1 MRHLDWLLLLLV
13 APCVI
18 ATSSCSSEEFQPSA
32 TGGKSGD
39 AGVGGSGGSG
49 GSGGGKGGTSGTG
62 GVGGV
67 AGSGGL
73 PADCKTDPDCDDGKA
88 CTGKET
94 CSAGKC
100 VAGTEVKCPNP
111 DAAHCEGV
119 CEEAAGG
126 SSTCLVKGKDAD
138 GDKHLD
144 KACTASTATAD
155 DCDDGNK
162 NVYPG
167 ATESCDGV
175 DNDCNGKDEIEEGT
189 PVSGSTADFLKG
201 SSNTM
206 QPHLAWSPT
215 DKHYG
220 VVWTDGTVGIRYVR
234 MNPSGAPVGTPVNVA
249 APQSAPRIVWSGS
262 QFGIAWIDTGKVYF
276 RRVAPDGTFPE
287 AAKVISD
294 GAAKAAGDPAIAATP
309 TGFVV
314 IWSDIRTS
322 SWGGLY
328 ARSVASNGT
337 PSAADVPVGTPAGS
351 NTTPSIA
358 GNGSSL
364 LVALERGPAATP
376 NTVNALSLSPAL
388 ASSGEK
394 AISADP
400 LPSGFAPVHPVVTAT
415 DTGWALA
422 WLEASG
428 TVNTVRLYEQLPSG
442 AAGCTPV
449 GFPAKPMSYPG
460 DVRARGGVRIF
471 AWGEDQGLASKF
483 QLTRFKAGCAS
494 PKTFKLGEAD
504 NPNLSGTGI
513 AVEWSNQSAVVMWV
527 DQFAGVFTMRR
538 WVSGPNLC
546 DAPVP

>member
-39 AGVGGSGGSG
+39 AGVGGSG

-201 SSNTM
+201 SSNTTH
-206 QPHLAWSPT
+206 PHLAWSPT
-215 DKHYG
+215 SKHYG
-220 VVWTDGTVGIRYVR
+220 VVWRDDAAGIRFVR
-234 MNPSGAPVGTPVNVA
+234 MNPSGAPVGTPVAVSA
-249 APQSAPRIVWSGS
+249 ALAAPRIVWSGAA
-262 QFGIAWIDTGKVYF
+262 FGVAWIDTGKVYF

-294 GAAKAAGDPAIAATP
+294 AAAKATGDPDIAATP
-309 TGFVV
+309 TGFAV
-314 IWSDIRTS
+314 IWSDNRATNWGVLHART
-322 SWGGLY
+322 
-328 ARSVASNGT
+328 VASNGT
-337 PSAADVPVGTPAGS
+337 PAAADVQVGTPSGTS
-351 NTTPSIA
+351 TIPSIA
-358 GNGSSL
+358 GNGSSM
-364 LVALERGPAATP
+364 LVAFERGAAATP
-376 NTVNALSLSPAL
+376 NLIQVLGLSPTL
-388 ASSGEK
+388 ATSGEK

-400 LPSGFAPVHPVVTAT
+400 PPTGWKPSYPVVTAT
-415 DTGWALA
+415 DTGWAVA
-422 WLEASG
+422 WVEAST
-428 TVNTVRLYEQLPSG
+428 TVNTMRYYEQLPSG
-442 AAGCTPV
+442 SPGCTTV
-449 GFPAKPMSYPG
+449 SLPAKPQGFPG
-460 DVRARGGVRIF
+460 DVRARGGARILV
-471 AWGEDQGLASKF
+471 WGEDEGVASKF

-504 NPNLSGTGI
+504 NPSLNGTRI
-513 AVEWSNQSAVVMWV
+513 AVGWSDQSAVVIWV
-527 DQFAGVFTMRR
+527 DQFGGIFSMRR